1 MRYRHTDLIA
11 YATQLL
17 RAAGLDEDKAHTVA
31 DILVEGDLMWAFDMA
46 AMGEPLQ
53 PHLSARLSRTE
64 PAG

>member
-1 MRYRHTDLIA
+1 MHF
-11 YATQLL
+11 LL
-17 RAAGLDEDKAHTVA
+17 GAGHRLYG
-31 DILVEGDLMWAFDMA
+31 LVEGDLMRAFDMA